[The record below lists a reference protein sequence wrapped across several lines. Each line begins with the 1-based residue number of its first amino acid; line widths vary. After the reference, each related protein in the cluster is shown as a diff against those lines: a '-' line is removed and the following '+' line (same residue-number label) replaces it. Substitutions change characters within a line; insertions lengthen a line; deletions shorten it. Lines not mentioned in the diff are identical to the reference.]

1 MKRVISGILVLF
13 SCSAFLFSSQKKE
26 FPSLSNKS
34 FTTGEMLQYSVTY
47 GFFTVGKATTVVEN
61 KVFQINSRP
70 CYKVDAFGE
79 TLGFVSWI
87 SKVKDQW
94 GAYIDTSAL
103 VTHASY
109 RKIREGNYKK
119 DEWISFDHDTQQAS
133 VKVLDQKTGIYG
145 EPKVYPTPG
154 NVRDLVAGFL
164 YLRVIDF
171 GKYKKGD
178 TLAISGFFED
188 TSYNLKIIYSGKE
201 KIKTGIGVF
210 PSHKLIPI
218 MPDNKLF
225 DGENS
230 ITCWISDDLNRIPVR
245 IEARMFIGKTGVELS
260 SFKGLRN
267 QLRVLPK

>member
-1 MKRVISGILVLF
+1 MKLLIKGCVILLSLTAF
-13 SCSAFLFSSQKKE
+13 TSAQRKDYPYLR
-26 FPSLSNKS
+26 NKS
-34 FTTGEMLQYSVTY
+34 FTTGETLEYRVSF
-47 GFFTVGKATTVVEN
+47 GFFTVGKATTVIEN
-61 KVFQINSRP
+61 KVFNINSRP
-70 CYKVDAFGE
+70 CFKVDAYGE

-87 SKVKDQW
+87 SKVNDQW

-119 DEWISFDHDTQQAS
+119 DEYISYDHDVQQAQ
-133 VKVLDQKTGIYG
+133 VKVLDQKTGVYG
-145 EPKVYPTPG
+145 EPKYYPTPT

-171 GKYKKGD
+171 TKYKKGD

-188 TSYNLKIIYSGKE
+188 TAYNLKIIYSGKE
-201 KIKTGIGVF
+201 KLKTGLGIF
-210 PSHKLIPI
+210 PCHKLIPV

-230 ITCWISDDLNRIPVR
+230 ITCWISDDENRIPIK

-267 QLRVLPK
+267 QLKVLPK